1 MHSKKA
7 VEHMIRIGLVLVV
20 IGILFYAFVQGAFQ
34 FIADNPGD
42 LLYLVKQ
49 HLKLV
54 AVSSLFAIAVA
65 VPLGIFITRPQFKKF
80 EWLVVNFA
88 NIGQTVPSLAILALV
103 MTYMG
108 LGWQTAVFALWFN
121 SLLPIL
127 RNTIAGI
134 ESVNPAIIDAGK
146 GMGMTERMILWK
158 LELPNASYAILAGV
172 RTSTVINVGTAA
184 LAFLIGG
191 GGLGDLIFTGISLYD
206 TGTMLA
212 GAVPVIVLAI
222 LIDFVLGKLGNIITP
237 KVLKRDLETS

>member
-1 MHSKKA
+1 
-7 VEHMIRIGLVLVV
+7 
-20 IGILFYAFVQGAFQ
+20 
-34 FIADNPGD
+34 
-42 LLYLVKQ
+42 
-49 HLKLV
+49 
-54 AVSSLFAIAVA
+54 
-65 VPLGIFITRPQFKKF
+65 
-80 EWLVVNFA
+80 
-88 NIGQTVPSLAILALV
+88 

-134 ESVNPAIIDAGK
+134 ESVNPDIIDAGK
-146 GMGMTERMILWK
+146 GMGMTQRMILWK
-158 LELPNASYAILAGV
+158 IELPNASYAILAGI

-222 LIDFVLGKLGNIITP
+222 LIDFVLEKLGNIITP
-237 KVLKRDLETS
+237 KVLKLN